1 MKNLSVLLIAISA
14 LLSGCVAYPVA
25 YRDGGGHRPDY
36 DQSGPPNRGDHDR
49 GDYDRGDHDR
59 GKHDRDGDGVKDK
72 KDRRPDDPYRY

>member
-25 YRDGGGHRPDY
+25 YQDGGGHRPDY
-36 DQSGPPNRGDHDR
+36 DQSGPPN
-49 GDYDRGDHDR
+49 RGDHDR